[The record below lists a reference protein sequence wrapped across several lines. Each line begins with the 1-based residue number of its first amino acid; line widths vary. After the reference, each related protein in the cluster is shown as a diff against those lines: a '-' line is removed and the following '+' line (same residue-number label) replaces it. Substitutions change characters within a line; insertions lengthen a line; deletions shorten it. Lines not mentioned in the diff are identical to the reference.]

1 MIRSL
6 LFSNASNF
14 KQVVSPLYMSAKHN
28 HTMNRL
34 KGKVAVVTASTEG
47 IGFAIA
53 KRLGDEGASVIVSSR
68 KEANVNSAVSSLR
81 KQGITVEGVVCHVG
95 NKDQRKQLLETAVK
109 KFGGL
114 DILVS
119 NAAVNPAIA
128 TTLETSEDAWDKIF
142 DINLKCSWLLAK
154 EAYPELLKRG
164 GGNIVFVSSLTAYQ
178 PIFPLGPYGVSK
190 TALLGLT
197 KAIAGEVV
205 HDNIRVN
212 CVAPGIV
219 DTKFASALTTAE
231 SAREQTLSIVPM
243 RRLGKPEEIAGAVA
257 FLVSDDSSYMTGETI
272 VVAGGALAH
281 L

>member
-1 MIRSL
+1 MIRSVL
-6 LFSNASNF
+6 TTSKGLKQAASPF
-14 KQVVSPLYMSAKHN
+14 YTSAKYN
-28 HTMNRL
+28 HTMTRL
-34 KGKVAVVTASTEG
+34 MGKVAVISASTDG
-47 IGFAIA
+47 IGLAIA
-53 KRLGDEGASVIVSSR
+53 KRLGNEGASVVVSSR

-81 KQGITVEGVVCHVG
+81 KDGINVEGVVCHVA
-95 NKDQRKQLLETAVK
+95 NKDQRKKLIETAVN

-119 NAAVNPAIA
+119 NAAVNPTVDA
-128 TTLETSEDAWDKIF
+128 TLETSEEAWDKIF
-142 DINLKCSWLLAK
+142 DINVKCSWLLAK
-154 EAYPELLKRG
+154 DAYPEMLKRG
-164 GGNIVFVSSLTAYQ
+164 GGSIVFISSLSGYQ

-212 CVAPGIV
+212 CVAPGIIE
-219 DTKFASALTTAE
+219 TKFASALTESE
-231 SAREQTLSIVPM
+231 SAREQSLSIVPM
-243 RRLGKPEEIAGAVA
+243 KRLGRPEEVAGAVA
-257 FLVSDDSSYMTGETI
+257 FLVSDDGSFVTGETI